1 MARVDDAAAT
11 AYDRRMAECENCGAP
26 DNGVDVLCKF
36 CKQPIAKDVLAA
48 AIPCPTCRAPNRPGR
63 TQCSSCNGSLLV
75 ACVFCG
81 HGTAASKT
89 ECERCG
95 EAFAGAAERKQQ
107 REAEKLLGA
116 VGNFVGNL
124 VGGGGNYSS
133 GSDCSSDSRN
143 DDSYR
148 RGNSDDDPPPMDS

>member
-1 MARVDDAAAT
+1 VDGEAGP
-11 AYDRRMAECENCGAP
+11 AYHRDMAECENCGAP

-36 CKQPIAKDVLAA
+36 CKQPIAKDALAS
-48 AIPCPTCRAPNRPGR
+48 AIACPSCRAPNRSGR
-63 TQCSSCNGSLLV
+63 TQCSSCSASLLV

-81 HGTAASKT
+81 HGTPASRT

-116 VGNFVGNL
+116 VGSFVGNL
-124 VGGGGNYSS
+124 VGANLGGGNSS
-133 GSDCSSDSRN
+133 KEHCSHDSRGSDAHHRA
-143 DDSYR
+143 
-148 RGNSDDDPPPMDS
+148 NSDDDPPPMDT